1 MMTMN
6 HVKIA
11 LIYTSAIALFMT
23 SCGQSA
29 SEHNDEAMQ
38 AVETDFIRLEVEDVN
53 THKEYP
59 GAIEGIVNIEI
70 KPQVTGY
77 LSEVLVQEGDFV
89 QKGQTLFRI
98 SPEVYT
104 EQVKN
109 GQAALKAAIAA
120 QETARLEIEKLK
132 PLVDGKVVT
141 EIQLKTAIATYES
154 ASAQVEQ
161 AKANLGSSKINV
173 DFTVVKAPV
182 SGYIGRIPNR
192 KGALVS
198 PADPIALT
206 SLSDISSV
214 QVYFSLSEADY
225 LGYQKSGMLSQNGK
239 QVTLIL
245 ADGSTYDQLGTL
257 ESASGNIDK
266 ATGSITM
273 KAVFSNPD
281 KLLRS
286 GGAAKVMLNRTIN
299 AIVQLPKLSVKD
311 IQDKY
316 FVFKLSDSSTVN
328 MVPIEIE
335 GGTKDLY
342 FVKSGIQ
349 QGDKIAINRIDMLQD
364 GLKVVA
370 KDTTLSMQ

>member
-1 MMTMN
+1 MN

-11 LIYTSAIALFMT
+11 LVYTSAIALFLT
-23 SCGQSA
+23 SCGPST
-29 SEHNDEAMQ
+29 SEHHGAEQ
-38 AVETDFIRLEVEDVN
+38 PAVETDFIRLEVEDVD

-77 LSEVLVQEGDFV
+77 LSEVLVREGDFV

-109 GQAALKAAIAA
+109 GQAAVKAAIAA
-120 QETARLEIEKLK
+120 QETARLEIEKLR

-141 EIQLKTAIATYES
+141 EIQLKTAMATYES
-154 ASAQVEQ
+154 AVAQVEQ
-161 AKANLGSSKINV
+161 AKASLGSSKINV

-206 SLSDISSV
+206 TLSDISSV

-225 LGYQKSGMLSQNGK
+225 LSYQKSNLLSQSGK

-245 ADGSTYDQLGTL
+245 ADGSAYDQQGTL

-273 KAVFSNPD
+273 KAVFSNPH

-286 GGAAKVMLNRTIN
+286 GGAAKVMLNRTVNNI
-299 AIVQLPKLSVKD
+299 IQLPKLSVKD
-311 IQDKY
+311 IQDKF
-316 FVFKLSDSSTVN
+316 FVFRLSDSSTVS

-342 FVKSGIQ
+342 FVKAGVQ

-364 GLKVVA
+364 GLKVAA
-370 KDTTLSMQ
+370 KDTTLSIQ

>member
-1 MMTMN
+1 MTMN
-6 HVKIA
+6 QVKTV
-11 LIYTSAIALFMT
+11 LIYTWAIALFAT
-23 SCGQSA
+23 SCGQATS
-29 SEHNDEAMQ
+29 SHNEEALPT
-38 AVETDFIRLEVEDVN
+38 VETDFIRLEVENVN
-53 THKEYP
+53 TRKEYP

-70 KPQVTGY
+70 KPQVSGY

-89 QKGQTLFRI
+89 EKGQTLFRI

-141 EIQLKTAIATYES
+141 EIQLKTATAAYES
-154 ASAQVEQ
+154 ATAQVEQ

-173 DFTVVKAPV
+173 DFTVVRAPV
-182 SGYIGRIPNR
+182 TGYIGRIPNR

-198 PADPIALT
+198 PSDPVALT
-206 SLSDISSV
+206 TLSDISSV

-225 LGYQKSGMLSQNGK
+225 LSYQKSNLLAQQGE
-239 QVTLIL
+239 QVSLIL
-245 ADGSTYDQLGTL
+245 ADGSVYDQLGTL
-257 ESASGNIDK
+257 QSASGNIDK
-266 ATGSITM
+266 STGSITM
-273 KAVFSNPD
+273 KAVFNNPN

-299 AIVQLPKLSVKD
+299 NIIQLPKLSVKD
-311 IQDKY
+311 IQDKF
-316 FVFKLSDSSTVN
+316 FVFKLSDSSTVD

-335 GGTKDLY
+335 GGTNDLY
-342 FVKSGIQ
+342 FVKSGVQ
-349 QGDKIAINRIDMLQD
+349 KGDKIAINKIDMLQD

-370 KDTTLSMQ
+370 KDTTLSIQ